1 MKKRRTKTKTK
12 QNSIRPEVIGGVLIL
27 IGLISFVSIFSDK
40 MGFIGNFLYKLNTNL
55 AGRANLVVP
64 LIVMFLGT
72 SLSIKSLRK
81 NFVKHLVCSLILFLC
96 LIILLDTDKGGDYT
110 LIERIHFSKEY
121 ATVGKGGGVIG
132 ASLGFFLYKALGVVG
147 TFIIIGVLAVGT
159 ILYLIQFDPQK
170 AKESLS
176 NMSLKIKENINNL
189 KENRKERKK
198 ERELEKLE
206 KNKDDIKDNK
216 SKKKIRKLKKE
227 TEDEKEPSLKV
238 IEQENE
244 PEDELVINEYDK
256 YLEETKTMDRE
267 EIKEDFIEEDDRK
280 TEVESTKEIQTTKDI
295 RKTTKDI
302 EEDVKEEEE
311 LSKDIEKY
319 MEENYIYTAPPIEL
333 LDNIEN
339 ERGDNS
345 EILKNKRI
353 IEETMENFGIESKIV
368 AINKGPVI
376 TSYELEPSPGVRLS
390 KIVSLSDNL
399 ALSLASSDIRIEAPI
414 PGKSVVGIE
423 VPNKTKAAVTVREL
437 IESDEFK
444 NLNSHL
450 PLALGKD
457 VMGKNIIS
465 TIDKMPHLL
474 IAGATGSGKSVC
486 INTIITSI
494 IYKSSPED
502 VKLVLIDPKVVE
514 LSIYNGIPHLL
525 IPVVTN
531 PKKAQYALNWA
542 VQEME
547 KRYKSFAENS
557 VRDIKGY
564 NKKMKNQG
572 EKEFPRIVVIVD
584 ELADLM
590 MVSGQEVEDYIA
602 RLAQMARA
610 AGIYL
615 IIATQRPSVDVITG
629 TIKANIP
636 SRIAFAVS
644 SSVDSRTILDIGG
657 AEKLLGKGDMMF
669 YPGYYSKPKRIQGA
683 FISDEEVE
691 RVIDF
696 VKGNNKSQMT
706 EKKENLLDEIEKKT
720 EEIKDKDPLFE
731 DAVRYILTDEQASI
745 SFLQRKLKVGYSRA
759 ARIVDQMEEAGII
772 GPHEGSKPRTII
784 MSPEEI
790 EKYLGER
797 NE

>member
-40 MGFIGNFLYKLNTNL
+40 MGFVGNFLYKLNTNL

-147 TFIIIGVLAVGT
+147 TFIIIGVLAIGT

-189 KENRKERKK
+189 KENREERRK

-244 PEDELVINEYDK
+244 HEDELVINEYDK
-256 YLEETKTMDRE
+256 YLEESKTIDRE
-267 EIKEDFIEEDDRK
+267 EIKEDFVEEDDQK
-280 TEVESTKEIQTTKDI
+280 TEVEATKEIHTTKNT
-295 RKTTKDI
+295 KKFSKDI

-311 LSKDIEKY
+311 LNKDIEKS

-333 LDNIEN
+333 LDSIEN

-345 EILKNKRI
+345 EILKNKKI

-547 KRYKSFAENS
+547 KRYKAFAENS

-790 EKYLGER
+790 EKYLGEI

>member
-1 MKKRRTKTKTK
+1 MKKRRAKTKSKPKT
-12 QNSIRPEVIGGVLIL
+12 IRPEIVGAVLIF
-27 IGLISFVSIFSDK
+27 IGLMSFVSIFSDK

-64 LIVMFLGT
+64 LIFMFLGT
-72 SLSIKSLRK
+72 SLSFKSLRE
-81 NFVKHLVCSLILFLC
+81 NFLKHFVCSLILFLC
-96 LIILLDTDKGGDYT
+96 LIILLDTDKSGDYT

-147 TFIIIGVLAVGT
+147 TSIVISILAIGT
-159 ILYLIQFDPQK
+159 ILYLIRFDPHK
-170 AKESLS
+170 AKEFILNFSQ
-176 NMSLKIKENINNL
+176 NTKESFVNL
-189 KENRKERKK
+189 KEKIVEMKNERALAKE
-198 ERELEKLE
+198 EKDKDKDI
-206 KNKDDIKDNK
+206 KNKKISKKKSKIEKDNEDEPSLEIIENDFEDDSDDELLINVYDQNTNKDISSDNKESYIKDDEPDVEESKEKAKTK
-216 SKKKIRKLKKE
+216 SKKTKLQTYDE
-227 TEDEKEPSLKV
+227 INEDE
-238 IEQENE
+238 
-244 PEDELVINEYDK
+244 
-256 YLEETKTMDRE
+256 
-267 EIKEDFIEEDDRK
+267 
-280 TEVESTKEIQTTKDI
+280 
-295 RKTTKDI
+295 
-302 EEDVKEEEE
+302 KEEEE
-311 LSKDIEKY
+311 LSKDIEKS
-319 MEENYIYTAPPIEL
+319 MEEEYVYTAPPIEL

-345 EILKNKRI
+345 EILKNKKI

-423 VPNKTKAAVTVREL
+423 VPNKTKAVVTVREL

-444 NLNSHL
+444 ELNSHL

-486 INTIITSI
+486 INTILTSI

-547 KRYKSFAENS
+547 KRYQAFAENS

-564 NKKMKNQG
+564 NKKMKSQG

-590 MVSGQEVEDYIA
+590 MVSGQEIEDYIA

-669 YPGYYSKPKRIQGA
+669 YPGFYSKPKRIQGA

-696 VKGNNKSQMT
+696 VKGNNDSQMT

-731 DAVRYILTDEQASI
+731 EAVRYILTDEQASI

>member
-12 QNSIRPEVIGGVLIL
+12 QNSIRPEVIGGALIL
-27 IGLISFVSIFSDK
+27 IGLISFISIFSDK
-40 MGFIGNFLYKLNTNL
+40 MGFVGNFLYKLNTNL

-189 KENRKERKK
+189 KENREERKK

-256 YLEETKTMDRE
+256 YLEESKTIDRE
-267 EIKEDFIEEDDRK
+267 EIKEDFVEDDK
-280 TEVESTKEIQTTKDI
+280 DKNEVEATKEIQTTKDTKKI
-295 RKTTKDI
+295 TKDI
-302 EEDVKEEEE
+302 EEDVKEEE
-311 LSKDIEKY
+311 LSKDIEKS

-333 LDNIEN
+333 LDSIEN

-345 EILKNKRI
+345 EILKNKKI

-547 KRYKSFAENS
+547 KRYKAFAENS

-797 NE
+797 ND

>member
-189 KENRKERKK
+189 KESKEERKK

-227 TEDEKEPSLKV
+227 TEDEKEPSLEV
-238 IEQENE
+238 IEQKNE

-256 YLEETKTMDRE
+256 YLEETKTIDRE
-267 EIKEDFIEEDDRK
+267 EIKEDFIEEDDKK
-280 TEVESTKEIQTTKDI
+280 TEVEATKEIQTTKDTK
-295 RKTTKDI
+295 KTTKDI

-311 LSKDIEKY
+311 LNKDIEKS

-333 LDNIEN
+333 LDSIEN

-345 EILKNKRI
+345 EILKNKKI

-547 KRYKSFAENS
+547 KRYKAFAENS

>member
-1 MKKRRTKTKTK
+1 MKKRRAKTKSKPKT
-12 QNSIRPEVIGGVLIL
+12 IRPEIVGAVLIF
-27 IGLISFVSIFSDK
+27 IGLMSFVSIFSDK

-64 LIVMFLGT
+64 LIFMFLGT
-72 SLSIKSLRK
+72 SLSFKSLRE
-81 NFVKHLVCSLILFLC
+81 NFLKHFVCSLILFVC
-96 LIILLDTDKGGDYT
+96 LIILLDTDKSGDYT

-147 TFIIIGVLAVGT
+147 TSIVISILAIGT
-159 ILYLIQFDPQK
+159 ILYLIRFDPHK
-170 AKESLS
+170 AKEFILDFSK
-176 NMSLKIKENINNL
+176 NTKESFINL
-189 KENRKERKK
+189 KEKIVEMKNERALAKE
-198 ERELEKLE
+198 EKE
-206 KNKDDIKDNK
+206 KNKDIKDKKISKKKSKIEKDNEDEPSLEIIENDFEDDSDDELLINVYDQNTNEAISSNNKENCIKENESYVEESKEKAETK
-216 SKKKIRKLKKE
+216 SKKTKLQTYDE
-227 TEDEKEPSLKV
+227 IIEDE
-238 IEQENE
+238 Q
-244 PEDELVINEYDK
+244 
-256 YLEETKTMDRE
+256 
-267 EIKEDFIEEDDRK
+267 
-280 TEVESTKEIQTTKDI
+280 
-295 RKTTKDI
+295 
-302 EEDVKEEEE
+302 EEEE
-311 LSKDIEKY
+311 LSKDIEKS
-319 MEENYIYTAPPIEL
+319 MEEEYVYIAPPIEL

-345 EILKNKRI
+345 EILKNKKI

-444 NLNSHL
+444 ELNSHL

-547 KRYKSFAENS
+547 KRYQAFAENS

-564 NKKMKNQG
+564 NKKMKSQG

-669 YPGYYSKPKRIQGA
+669 YPGFYSKPKRVQGA

-696 VKGNNKSQMT
+696 VKGNNASQMT

-731 DAVRYILTDEQASI
+731 EAVRYILTDEQASI

>member
-1 MKKRRTKTKTK
+1 MKKRKAKTKSKPKT
-12 QNSIRPEVIGGVLIL
+12 IRPEIVGAVLIF
-27 IGLISFVSIFSDK
+27 IGLMSFVSIFSDK

-64 LIVMFLGT
+64 LIFMFLGT
-72 SLSIKSLRK
+72 SLSFKSLRE
-81 NFVKHLVCSLILFLC
+81 NFLKHFVCSLILFVC
-96 LIILLDTDKGGDYT
+96 LIILLDTDKSGDYT

-147 TFIIIGVLAVGT
+147 TSIVISILAIGT
-159 ILYLIQFDPQK
+159 ILYLIRFDPHK
-170 AKESLS
+170 AKEFILDFSQ
-176 NMSLKIKENINNL
+176 NTKESFANL
-189 KENRKERKK
+189 KEKIVEMKNERALAKE
-198 ERELEKLE
+198 EKE
-206 KNKDDIKDNK
+206 KNKDIKDKKISKKKSKIEKDNEDEPSLEIIENDFEDDSDDELLINVYDQNTNEVINSDNKENYIKENESYVEESKEKVETK
-216 SKKKIRKLKKE
+216 SKKTKLQTYDE
-227 TEDEKEPSLKV
+227 IIEDE
-238 IEQENE
+238 
-244 PEDELVINEYDK
+244 
-256 YLEETKTMDRE
+256 
-267 EIKEDFIEEDDRK
+267 
-280 TEVESTKEIQTTKDI
+280 
-295 RKTTKDI
+295 
-302 EEDVKEEEE
+302 KEEEE
-311 LSKDIEKY
+311 LSKDIEKS
-319 MEENYIYTAPPIEL
+319 MEEEYVYTAPPIEL

-345 EILKNKRI
+345 EILKNKKV

-444 NLNSHL
+444 ELNSHL

-547 KRYKSFAENS
+547 KRYQAFAENS

-564 NKKMKNQG
+564 NKKMKSQG

-669 YPGYYSKPKRIQGA
+669 YPGFYSKPKRVQGA

-696 VKGNNKSQMT
+696 VKGNNASQMT

-731 DAVRYILTDEQASI
+731 EAVRYILTDEQASI

-772 GPHEGSKPRTII
+772 GPHEGSKPRAII

>member
-27 IGLISFVSIFSDK
+27 IGLISFISIFSDK
-40 MGFIGNFLYKLNTNL
+40 MGFVGNFLYKLNTNL

-147 TFIIIGVLAVGT
+147 TFIIIGVLAIGT

-189 KENRKERKK
+189 KENREERKK

-256 YLEETKTMDRE
+256 YLEESKTIDRE
-267 EIKEDFIEEDDRK
+267 EIKEDFVEDDK
-280 TEVESTKEIQTTKDI
+280 DKNEVEATKEIQTTKDI
-295 RKTTKDI
+295 KKTTKDI

-311 LSKDIEKY
+311 LSKDIEKS

-345 EILKNKRI
+345 EILKNKKI

-547 KRYKSFAENS
+547 KRYKAFAENS

-797 NE
+797 ND

>member
-12 QNSIRPEVIGGVLIL
+12 QNSIRPEVIGGALIL
-27 IGLISFVSIFSDK
+27 IGLISFISIFSDK
-40 MGFIGNFLYKLNTNL
+40 MGFVGNFLYKLNTNL

-121 ATVGKGGGVIG
+121 AMVGKGGGVIG

-189 KENRKERKK
+189 KENREERKK

-256 YLEETKTMDRE
+256 YLEESKTIDRE
-267 EIKEDFIEEDDRK
+267 EIKEDFVEDDK
-280 TEVESTKEIQTTKDI
+280 DKNEVEATKEIQTTKDTKKI
-295 RKTTKDI
+295 TKDI
-302 EEDVKEEEE
+302 EEDVKEEE
-311 LSKDIEKY
+311 LSKDIEKS

-333 LDNIEN
+333 LDSIEN

-345 EILKNKRI
+345 EILKNKKI

-547 KRYKSFAENS
+547 KRYKAFAENS

-797 NE
+797 ND